1 MNSTTTEAV
10 KTGTGMGAN
19 DAPPQ
24 LRVGLKLRAARKAR
38 RLKMRDVA
46 DAVGCSES
54 LISKIEND
62 KVFPSLPMLHKLAA
76 ELGTSIGKMFA
87 ESNPDGDYVARK
99 GQRPLLNLEA
109 IGRDTGTGIQLE
121 GVAVNG
127 ELLYGS
133 IHIVEAGGSS
143 GGTITHVGEELGF
156 VLEGEV
162 EIMLGD
168 KPYLLK
174 EGDSIF
180 FPSELPHGYRNPGDK
195 TARILW
201 INTPPTF

>member
-1 MNSTTTEAV
+1 
-10 KTGTGMGAN
+10 
-19 DAPPQ
+19 
-24 LRVGLKLRAARKAR
+24 
-38 RLKMRDVA
+38 
-46 DAVGCSES
+46 
-54 LISKIEND
+54 
-62 KVFPSLPMLHKLAA
+62 
-76 ELGTSIGKMFA
+76 
-87 ESNPDGDYVARK
+87 
-99 GQRPLLNLEA
+99 
-109 IGRDTGTGIQLE
+109 
-121 GVAVNG
+121 
-127 ELLYGS
+127 
-133 IHIVEAGGSS
+133 VEAGGSS